1 MVSNGQN
8 SQNIHSGAGGIAGGQ
23 KTAYGY
29 VGGINGQGL
38 NTMISHS
45 NFNGVNN
52 LNNKN
57 RNLSSK
63 STTGNNTLINS

>member
-1 MVSNGQN
+1 
-8 SQNIHSGAGGIAGGQ
+8 
-23 KTAYGY
+23 
-29 VGGINGQGL
+29 
-38 NTMISHS
+38 MISNS

-63 STTGNNTLINS
+63 STTGNNTLINSQNKFIQKG

>member
-1 MVSNGQN
+1 M
-8 SQNIHSGAGGIAGGQ
+8 
-23 KTAYGY
+23 
-29 VGGINGQGL
+29 GGINGQGL

-63 STTGNNTLINS
+63 STTGNNTLINSQNKVI